1 MNRDTAQ
8 ILPSRRSH
16 WSFDEVAHRAQFAKN
31 ERVRRRTKQ
40 ALGEALACALFQVEF
55 GHRPTAEEKKEIIPQ
70 RHTSTPRRVK
80 AVVTIDLS
88 FLD

>member
-40 ALGEALACALFQVEF
+40 ALGEALAMALFQVEF
-55 GHRPTAEEKKEIIPQ
+55 GHKPDANERAEILPKH
-70 RHTSTPRRVK
+70 HTSTPRRVR

-88 FLD
+88 FLE